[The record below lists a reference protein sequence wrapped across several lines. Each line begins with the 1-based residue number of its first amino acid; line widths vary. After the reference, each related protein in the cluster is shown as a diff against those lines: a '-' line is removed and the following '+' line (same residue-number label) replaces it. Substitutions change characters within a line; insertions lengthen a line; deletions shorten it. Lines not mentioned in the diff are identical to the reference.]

1 MIKDVHELRSI
12 LVRDGIAAESDIAG
26 CSAAELDDLE
36 RRHGSLP
43 ASYRQI
49 MGLIG
54 HGAGQLVDSGEFWI
68 YADQIGRIRD
78 KVHAHLAEIR
88 AAGEEVPDI
97 PPIAF
102 VISARYGEYPHYL
115 LTGDA
120 PDSIVYVFDDDDE
133 TVRKAF
139 DSVWDWIEVFVKD
152 TQFFLERGFLRSNPR
167 RGEGGVR
174 P

>member
-97 PPIAF
+97 PPNAF
-102 VISARYGEYPHYL
+102 